1 MSTEPP
7 ETHDR
12 GEQEDAEKPDVDR
25 RFDVP
30 PPSEGSAARDARRND
45 LEWAVE
51 RLSTWAS

>member
-1 MSTEPP
+1 MSAEPP

-30 PPSEGSAARDARRND
+30 PPSE
-45 LEWAVE
+45 E
-51 RLSTWAS
+51 